1 MIITDS
7 RLLAIKH
14 EINQRIDD
22 IKDHMASGRCVDY
35 ADYKRNAGAIAG
47 LEVAKDIV
55 NAVARNMSD
64 DEDEALDDF

>member
-1 MIITDS
+1 
-7 RLLAIKH
+7 
-14 EINQRIDD
+14 
-22 IKDHMASGRCVDY
+22 MASGRCVDY
-35 ADYKRNAGAIAG
+35 ADYKRNTGAIAG

>member
-14 EINQRIDD
+14 EINQ
-22 IKDHMASGRCVDY
+22 KMTEVEMHVASGKCADY
-35 ADYKRNAGAIAG
+35 ADYKRNVGLIAG
-47 LEVAKDIV
+47 LDAAKTIINDVAK
-55 NAVARNMSD
+55 RLSD